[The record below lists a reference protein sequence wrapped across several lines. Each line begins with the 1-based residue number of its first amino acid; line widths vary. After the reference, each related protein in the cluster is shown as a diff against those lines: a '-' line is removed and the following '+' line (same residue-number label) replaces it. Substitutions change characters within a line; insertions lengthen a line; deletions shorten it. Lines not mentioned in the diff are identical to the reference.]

1 MKRANRPMN
10 DTYIYDEVPYPSLSF
25 HVTHPDRLATLATL
39 LGMRPP
45 SVERCR
51 VLELGCA
58 SGGNLIP
65 MALSLP
71 DSEFVGIDLSERQI
85 ADGQATIHSVGL
97 RNVTLQ
103 PLNILD
109 VNSDFGQFDYI
120 ITHGIY
126 SWVPP
131 VVQDKILEICQQH
144 LAPDGVAYIS
154 YNTYP
159 GWYMLIGLREMMLF
173 HTREVTDPMQRV
185 EKARAL
191 LEFLADSE
199 PVGNSPHTGLL
210 KAYTRYTKERLLPKE
225 AALLIHDELAE
236 VNEPLY
242 FYQFA
247 QRAAQHG
254 LRYLAEAEFQTM
266 LASNLPDGVADTLR
280 QIARDTISVEQYM
293 DFVRNRTFRQTLLCH
308 EAIQLTGSPQPDLLL
323 EFYVGSPALPVAN
336 EPDIHSKAVEKFQ
349 AGDGATFSTDHP
361 ITKAG
366 MLYLSR
372 IWPCCVPFKTLLA
385 EATACLNGVPL
396 DPARDVEALAA
407 SLLKAY
413 SYSENLVELRVSS
426 PRFVTEIGERPV
438 ASPVAR
444 FQAKTNA
451 VVTNLRHERI
461 ELSRLAHHLLP
472 YLDGSRDRS
481 ALLDVLAALVE
492 EHPDLLQPTDETTD
506 DAGQIDERQEP
517 YVTPAQ
523 DEILERKLR
532 QFAQAALLV
541 S

>member
-1 MKRANRPMN
+1 
-10 DTYIYDEVPYPSLSF
+10 
-25 HVTHPDRLATLATL
+25 
-39 LGMRPP
+39 
-45 SVERCR
+45 
-51 VLELGCA
+51 
-58 SGGNLIP
+58 
-65 MALSLP
+65 LP

-131 VVQDKILEICQQH
+131 VVQDKILEICKQH
-144 LAPDGVAYIS
+144 LAPNGVAYIS

-185 EKARAL
+185 VEARAL

-199 PVGNSPHTGLL
+199 PVGDSPHTGLL
-210 KAYTRYTKERLLPKE
+210 KAYTRYTKERLLPK
-225 AALLIHDELAE
+225 AAELLIHDELAE

-266 LASNLPDGVADTLR
+266 LASNLPEGVADTLR
-280 QIARDTISVEQYM
+280 QIAKDTISVEQYM

-308 EAIQLTGSPQPDLLL
+308 QAVRLTGSPQPDLLL
-323 EFYVGSPALPVAN
+323 EFHVGSPALPAAN
-336 EPDIHSKAVEKFQ
+336 ELDIHSRAIEKFR

-361 ITKAG
+361 LTKAG
-366 MLYLSR
+366 LVYLSQ
-372 IWPCCVPFKTLLA
+372 IWPSCVPFKTLLA
-385 EATACLNGVPL
+385 EATARLNGAPL

-413 SYSENLVELRVSS
+413 SYSENLVELHVS
-426 PRFVTEIGERPV
+426 PLRFVTEVGEHPV

-461 ELSRLAHHLLP
+461 ELSGLGQRLLP

-481 ALLDVLAALVE
+481 ALLDVLATLVE
-492 EHPDLLQPTDETTD
+492 ECPALLQPANESTE
-506 DAGQIDERQEP
+506 DAGPTDKGQEP
-517 YVTPAQ
+517 HAPPAP
-523 DEILERKLR
+523 DGILERKLL